1 MTAIIPLA
9 NAYPSP
15 AMSATQLLIMALVIV
30 GVLAA
35 WLCAVFAA
43 AREPRSDRPRRNAR
57 RGLTGRVRAQ
67 DELATSTQPG
77 GEPREQAPAAVA
89 DSSRPR
95 DLAGRS

>member
-35 WLCAVFAA
+35 WLGAVFAA
-43 AREPRSDRPRRNAR
+43 AREPRADRPPRHAR
-57 RGLTGRVRAQ
+57 RSLTGRARTQ
-67 DELATSTQPG
+67 DELTTSTQPG
-77 GEPREQAPAAVA
+77 AEPREQAPAAAA
-89 DSSRPR
+89 DSSGRR
-95 DLAGRS
+95 DLAGKS